1 MSLSVLITL
10 DLVQDFIGEVPEGHP
25 RPRVHI
31 GEAEARRILGERPE
45 DGPLARFLR
54 ACHERAWRGFKI
66 VHLRDWHTPNDPE
79 FARYGRHCVE
89 GSPGASF
96 VWEPWF
102 PVREDGHVFLV
113 NARKLNVFA
122 EGVLPGLLRWLV
134 HREDP
139 STVRYGVI
147 GVATDLMVR
156 HVCEGLQS
164 YLGATQVAVCA
175 ELCASLSLEAHF
187 RGLEDL
193 SVKLGV
199 EVHDRIADFQDW
211 LAMPAE
217 ARVAR
222 PKPYDAPAVEGSC
235 AVSPEDL
242 DIVQDL
248 CRGSKAI
255 RLEPLSGGFSGS
267 RVFLVHRTARTGGAQ
282 SLAVAKIDEPAKITK
297 ERRGHLLAKS
307 LLGPNVPEVI
317 ACSYG
322 DHRAGL
328 LYSLATMR
336 KPPVRTLKACL
347 EARPDLEEVD
357 AIWDEVFQ
365 VLRDLYVNVRTE
377 EVNPFVKNTFQPEYT
392 QHTLERLAAV
402 LKCDVSGPVTVYGAG
417 ATLPPPTRFYDL
429 LPLRLAASGLPM
441 RLSVAHGDLNLANI
455 LLDRVRNVWV
465 IDFFHAR
472 EDHYLLQ
479 DVAKLEN
486 DLKFIAA
493 HLALQGDLEAFL
505 AMERALVAQPNLGAP
520 LPDLDLPAGMRVA
533 WRSIGRL
540 RAFAAH
546 DLGESDPFPYR
557 VAQLRYAAHTLS
569 FDEPDEM
576 QKRAAAISV
585 LLLCDWLSSR

>member
-10 DLVQDFIGEVPEGHP
+10 DLVNDFIGPFAEGQP

-31 GEAEARRILGERPE
+31 GDDEARRILGERPE

-54 ACHERAWRGFKI
+54 ACGAPAGSRLKV
-66 VHLRDWHTPNDPE
+66 VHLRDWHASDDPE
-79 FARYGRHCVE
+79 FARYGTHCVE
-89 GSPGASF
+89 DSRGAAF
-96 VWEPWF
+96 VWEPWL
-102 PVREDGHVFLV
+102 PAREDGNVFLV

-134 HREDP
+134 HREDI
-139 STVRYGVI
+139 STVRFGVI

-164 YLGATQVAVCA
+164 YLGATQVAVCS

-193 SVKLGV
+193 AMKLGV

-211 LAMPAE
+211 LAMPVE

-222 PKPYDAPAVEGSC
+222 PRPYDAPAVEGARSV
-235 AVSPEDL
+235 APEDL
-242 DIVQDL
+242 DVLQDL

-267 RVFLVHRTARTGGAQ
+267 RVLLVHRTSRSGAAQ
-282 SLAVAKIDEPAKITK
+282 SLAVAKLDDPSKVSK
-297 ERRGHLLAKS
+297 ERRGHLLAKG

-322 DHRAGL
+322 EGRAGL

-347 EARPDLEEVD
+347 EARPDAGEVD

-377 EVNPFVKNTFQPEYT
+377 AANPFVKNTFRPEYA
-392 QHTLERLAAV
+392 QHTLERLAEV

-417 ATLPPPTRFYDL
+417 ATLPPPGRFYDL
-429 LPLRLAASGLPM
+429 LPLRLASAAAPM
-441 RLSVAHGDLNLANI
+441 RLSVAHGDLNLANL

-486 DLKFIAA
+486 DLKFISA
-493 HLALQGDLEAFL
+493 QIGPGDLGAFL
-505 AMERALVAQPNLGAP
+505 GMERTLLAQPDLSAP
-520 LPDLDLPAGMRVA
+520 LPDLDLPAGMRTA
-533 WRSIGRL
+533 WQSIRRL
-540 RAFAAH
+540 RAFASR
-546 DLGESDPFPYR
+546 DLGETDPLPYR
-557 VAQLRYAAHTLS
+557 VAQLRYAAHTLG

-585 LLLCDWLSSR
+585 LLLCDWLASR